1 MKMTAGTVNIFL
13 PVKLCDAGGI
23 LICHSD
29 STFSNVIC
37 SALLPL
43 EESRRH
49 VGSTKALKSRI
60 RTSGGD
66 RVVLG
71 LLVRGSSDVQHV
83 TDNGGKT
90 YDFRVHL
97 DVQNNLVDSSVTDS
111 ERKTLVVFYDAVRL
125 ANTSSLREDQHSPLT
140 PLLLKRVVYSF
151 PANVE
156 SSVVYASTKSND
168 VPLLWFLVLYVA
180 RVLQTLR
187 RAVFSKLPEGVT
199 NAFTRCVKV
208 TSTGSLICKRLND
221 IIAVQDSVEQ
231 HGHITL
237 SCKNRI
243 FSIVVDCL
251 LGLCLALAVHRH
263 QGLPTG
269 VSWASLEWTE
279 TVVQHLQ
286 DLVEW
291 LMGAPAGL
299 KLNAPLNNALGR
311 FFLYHISLWETY
323 VGILHP
329 WVAALLRLWPGS
341 LTLHLALASDLLAL
355 STVHI
360 YCFYGYAC
368 RLYQG
373 WVGGLGALGR
383 LFRGTK
389 WNPLRERVDSHRY
402 DVDQMFVGTLLFT
415 ILLFLFPTVAVYYT
429 VFLGLRLA
437 VLAAQG
443 ILSRAVIVWDSFPL
457 YTLAARTFGGNPV
470 VGDINFDVLSSG
482 QRFALFLQVIP
493 GNVKLW
499 PDHLGGPPWK
509 EFVMDIIVGRIV
521 YPL

>member
-1 MKMTAGTVNIFL
+1 MTSRTVNIFL
-13 PVKLCDAGGI
+13 PVQLCDAAGV
-23 LICHSD
+23 LIGHCD
-29 STFSNVIC
+29 ATFTNVIC
-37 SALLPL
+37 SASLPF
-43 EESRRH
+43 EASRRH
-49 VGSTKALKSRI
+49 ISTVNNLKSCVRAK
-60 RTSGGD
+60 TGD

-71 LLVRGSSDVQHV
+71 LLVRGNSDVQREV
-83 TDNGGKT
+83 NNGGRT
-90 YDFRVHL
+90 YDFSVRL
-97 DVQNNLVDSSVTDS
+97 DVNGNLVDSSVADS
-111 ERKTLVVFYDAVRL
+111 EHRALVVFHDAVRL
-125 ANTSSLREDQHSPLT
+125 AKTSSFREDQPSLLT
-140 PLLLKRVVYSF
+140 PLLLKRVEYSLPENF
-151 PANVE
+151 ASRVK
-156 SSVVYASTKSND
+156 YASTESNS
-168 VPLLWFLVLYVA
+168 VPLLWLLVVYAA
-180 RVLQTLR
+180 RALRGLR
-187 RAVFSKLPEGVT
+187 RVACGGLPEGVT
-199 NAFTRCVKV
+199 SAFARCIKAS
-208 TSTGSLICKRLND
+208 STGSLLCKRFGD
-221 IIAVQDSVEQ
+221 IVAVQDSIEQ

-251 LGLCLALAVHRH
+251 LGSCLAVAVHRH
-263 QGLPTG
+263 HGLPTG
-269 VSWASLEWTE
+269 VPWASLEWTE

-329 WVAALLRLWPGS
+329 WVGASLRLWPGS

-368 RLYQG
+368 RLYQA
-373 WVGGLGALGR
+373 WVRGLGALGR

-402 DVDQMFVGTLLFT
+402 DVDQTFVGTLLFT
-415 ILLFLFPTVAVYYT
+415 ILLFLFPTVAVYYA

-437 VLAAQG
+437 VLAVQG
-443 ILSRAVIVWDSFPL
+443 ILSRAVVVWDSFPL

-470 VGDINFDVLSSG
+470 VGDVRFDVLSSG
-482 QRFALFLQVIP
+482 QKFSLFLQIIP
-493 GNVKLW
+493 GNIRLW

-509 EFVMDIIVGRIV
+509 EFVTDIIVGRIV

>member
-1 MKMTAGTVNIFL
+1 MTARTVNIFL
-13 PVKLCDAGGI
+13 PVQLLDTSGI
-23 LICHSD
+23 LIGHSD
-29 STFSNVIC
+29 ATFDNVVC

-43 EESRRH
+43 EESRQP
-49 VGSTKALKSRI
+49 VGAVNALKSGVP
-60 RTSGGD
+60 TSTGD

-71 LLVRGSSDVQHV
+71 LLVRGNSNVQRNV
-83 TDNGGKT
+83 DNGEKT
-90 YDFRVHL
+90 LDFSVRL
-97 DVQNNLVDSSVTDS
+97 DVHGNLLDSSLTDA
-111 ERKTLVVFYDAVRL
+111 ERQTLVVFYDAVCL
-125 ANTSSLREDQHSPLT
+125 AKTSSFRKNRHSLLT
-140 PLLLKRVVYSF
+140 PLLLKRVVYCLS
-151 PANVE
+151 ADVE
-156 SSVVYASTKSND
+156 SSIVYASTKSNS
-168 VPLLWFLVLYVA
+168 VPLLWLLVIYAA
-180 RVLQTLR
+180 RVLRTLR
-187 RAVFSKLPEGVT
+187 RVFFDRLPQGVT
-199 NAFTRCVKV
+199 SAFTRCIKA

-221 IIAVQDSVEQ
+221 IIAVQDSMEQ

-237 SCKNRI
+237 SCKNRV

-263 QGLPTG
+263 HSLSTG
-269 VSWASLEWTE
+269 VPWASLEWTE

-286 DLVEW
+286 DLLEW
-291 LMGAPAGL
+291 LMGVPAGL

-329 WVAALLRLWPGS
+329 WAGALLRLWPGS

-368 RLYQG
+368 RLYQA
-373 WVGGLGALGR
+373 WVRGLGALGR

-443 ILSRAVIVWDSFPL
+443 VLSRAVIVWDSFPL
-457 YTLAARTFGGNPV
+457 YTLAARTFGGHPV
-470 VGDINFDVLSSG
+470 VGDIRFDVLSSG
-482 QRFALFLQVIP
+482 QRFALLLRVIP
-493 GNVKLW
+493 GNIKLW

-509 EFVMDIIVGRIV
+509 EFVTDIIVGRIV